1 MMYRSETTQ
10 PVQYRRKSSGWHRF
24 VVLLLLTVG
33 VAAAVVMLIPSN
45 DHSSQDDDDAANRQ
59 RMTTLKNEARHSLEH
74 YVVSNDVPLSSHK
87 YYKIFNDNN
96 DIQLAAARIN
106 GIDHPFNKRDDFAN
120 HPKLLYMQP
129 CALYDIAK
137 LTHSL
142 PYLVPSARVLLD
154 DIGLLFRSKVSDKY
168 PGADYRIIVTSLLRT
183 EEDIRR
189 LRRRNRNA
197 TEKSCHRY
205 GTTFD
210 IAYARYDKGEGRAVN
225 DGILKHIL
233 AETLYELRQQ
243 GRCFVIYERRQR
255 CFHITVR
262 SANYSFGSVDEC
274 IDMIRH
280 YAMAESGN
288 GCYTPVVYIDTAT
301 LATTHITQPKQQ
313 GTAKDY
319 IITSVPVYDSSP
331 IPFL

>member
-1 MMYRSETTQ
+1 MMYRAETTQ
-10 PVQYRRKSSGWHRF
+10 PVKYRRKSNGRHRI
-24 VVLLLLTVG
+24 VVLLLLSVV
-33 VAAAVVMLIPSN
+33 VAAAVVVLILSDN
-45 DHSSQDDDDAANRQ
+45 HGTQEADDAANRQ
-59 RMTTLKNEARHSLEH
+59 HITTLRNEARHSLEH
-74 YVVSNDVPLSSHK
+74 YVVSNDVPLSSRK

-96 DIQLAAARIN
+96 DIQLAAARLN
-106 GIDHPFNKRDDFAN
+106 GIDHPFNKRDDFVN
-120 HPKLLYMQP
+120 LPQLMHIQP
-129 CALYDIAK
+129 CALYDINK

-154 DIGLLFRSKVSDKY
+154 DIGLLFRSKVGDKY

-197 TEKSCHRY
+197 TAKSCHRY

-210 IAYARYDKGEGRAVN
+210 IAYARFDKVGEQSVN

-262 SANYSFGSVDEC
+262 STGHRFNSVADC
-274 IDMIRH
+274 IDIIRH

-288 GCYTPVVYIDTAT
+288 GLFSATEHADVVTVQTP
-301 LATTHITQPKQQ
+301 LSATTPTNFP
-313 GTAKDY
+313 AKDY
-319 IITSVPVYDSSP
+319 TVIHNNVADSSH

>member
-1 MMYRSETTQ
+1 MMYRSETTRPATCSRKRWQ
-10 PVQYRRKSSGWHRF
+10 RIAIPVLS
-24 VVLLLLTVG
+24 
-33 VAAAVVMLIPSN
+33 AAVAIGIATLVLCKEHTAESTADIARRN
-45 DHSSQDDDDAANRQ
+45 NV
-59 RMTTLKNEARHSLEH
+59 TTIKSEARHRLEN
-74 YVVSNDVPLSSHK
+74 YVVQSDVPLSSRK

-96 DIQLAAARIN
+96 DIQLAAARLN
-106 GIDHPFNKRDDFAN
+106 GIDHPFNKRDDFVN
-120 HPKLLYMQP
+120 LPQLMHIQP
-129 CALYDIAK
+129 CALYDINK

-197 TEKSCHRY
+197 TAKSCHRY

-210 IAYARYDKGEGRAVN
+210 IAYARFDKVGEQSVN

-262 SANYSFGSVDEC
+262 STGRRFNSVADC
-274 IDMIRH
+274 IDIIRH

-288 GCYTPVVYIDTAT
+288 GLLPAIEHADVVTVQTPSS
-301 LATTHITQPKQQ
+301 ATTPTNIP
-313 GTAKDY
+313 AKDY
-319 IITSVPVYDSSP
+319 TVIHNNVADSSH